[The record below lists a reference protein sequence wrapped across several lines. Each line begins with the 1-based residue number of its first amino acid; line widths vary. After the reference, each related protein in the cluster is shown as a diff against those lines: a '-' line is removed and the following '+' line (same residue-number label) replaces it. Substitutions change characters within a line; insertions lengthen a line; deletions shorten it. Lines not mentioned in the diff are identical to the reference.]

1 MTSGGCIQYTHNVC
15 ILWFMLPHSGKP
27 SFPLSEPLCHLLQE
41 YMAQPTAVPSPFLS
55 GPSCSES
62 CSNTCRLLSLLAL
75 LLERALQKSAVHG
88 VIHILVLEPGAQHS
102 LSLFFPL
109 DYVCSIK
116 CIFKSHIRGCGLKL
130 ASITLQKG
138 MAFDTTRMYKG
149 LVQTAGDG
157 VPETG
162 HQPRMEGPL
171 TGGSGTF
178 LPAPVSCLHL
188 EPLSSRSPPP
198 RDFPQNEQDW
208 SLLI

>member
-1 MTSGGCIQYTHNVC
+1 MGFGKYKISVDEADQNIQHRKHNRGPMNAWSKYKRVGPNHAGVKATVSRTR
-15 ILWFMLPHSGKP
+15 LPVSEFPAHHYPSHTESPLGKR
-27 SFPLSEPLCHLLQE
+27 
-41 YMAQPTAVPSPFLS
+41 
-55 GPSCSES
+55 GDD
-62 CSNTCRLLSLLAL
+62 
-75 LLERALQKSAVHG
+75 
-88 VIHILVLEPGAQHS
+88 HS
-102 LSLFFPL
+102 LSFIQLLWELNLLRCLKFPEWCL
-109 DYVCSIK
+109 AHCKCCVSVCSIK

-130 ASITLQKG
+130 ASITSQKG